1 MPPLGH
7 RPRYRYH
14 SQRTNR
20 HSAMVDEN
28 PYAPSSVSSK
38 RDHMYFR
45 HRCCPDCRF
54 PVPWTR
60 FWFRSWLWAKWNC
73 SRCGVQLT
81 FHRGRRIATVAAMFA
96 VVICM
101 LYFIDATGW
110 DSDDLVSSTLRFVLG
125 LSLVTSTLLIDGV
138 AKTPLQLN

>member
-1 MPPLGH
+1 
-7 RPRYRYH
+7 
-14 SQRTNR
+14 
-20 HSAMVDEN
+20 
-28 PYAPSSVSSK
+28 
-38 RDHMYFR
+38 
-45 HRCCPDCRF
+45 
-54 PVPWTR
+54 
-60 FWFRSWLWAKWNC
+60 
-73 SRCGVQLT
+73 
-81 FHRGRRIATVAAMFA
+81 MFA